1 MRIIHVASGREWR
14 GGQRQTWLLASEL
27 AKLGVSQTIVT
38 RRGGQ
43 LFKRLHRVGMHVH
56 GCGWTVGL
64 DPRALIATLK
74 EARGAPA
81 IIHAHD
87 PHAFAVAATAARS
100 TRRPLVVTRRVTFP
114 LRRPAAWQRADRVV
128 AISEAVRAQ
137 LITDGID
144 PSRIV
149 VVRSGV
155 DLQAVGHALRGG
167 FGERAGVPE
176 DSPFVVCIAALTS
189 EKGLD
194 TLVAAASRVAERT
207 PKIHWAIAGTGPLAG
222 ALSRLAVRSGVADS
236 VHLLGH
242 IDDPTA
248 LLAEADCVVMPS
260 TSEAFGS
267 SLLDAMALGI
277 PIVASDVGGI
287 PEVVGGA
294 GVIVPPGN
302 PVALA
307 EAVAAVVG
315 DRALAAR
322 LGAAARERVQ
332 EFGAERMARA
342 MVAVYRS
349 VAQID

>member
-1 MRIIHVASGREWR
+1 
-14 GGQRQTWLLASEL
+14 
-27 AKLGVSQTIVT
+27 
-38 RRGGQ
+38 
-43 LFKRLHRVGMHVH
+43 VG
-56 GCGWTVGL
+56 
-64 DPRALIATLK
+64 P
-74 EARGAPA
+74 
-81 IIHAHD
+81 
-87 PHAFAVAATAARS
+87 
-100 TRRPLVVTRRVTFP
+100 
-114 LRRPAAWQRADRVV
+114 WQRADRVV

-137 LITDGID
+137 LITDGIE
-144 PSRIV
+144 PARIV

-155 DLQAVGHALRGG
+155 DLQAVGHALPGG
-167 FGERAGVPE
+167 FGERAGVPD

-194 TLVAAASRVAERT
+194 TLIAAAARAAERR

-222 ALSRLAVRSGVADS
+222 ELTRLAARNGVADS

-267 SLLDAMALGI
+267 SLLDAMALGL

-287 PEVVGGA
+287 PEVLGRA
-294 GVIVPPGN
+294 GIVVPPGN

-307 EAVAAVVG
+307 EAVSAVVG
-315 DRALAAR
+315 DPATAAR

-332 EFGAERMARA
+332 EFGADRMARA
-342 MVAVYRS
+342 VVAVYRS